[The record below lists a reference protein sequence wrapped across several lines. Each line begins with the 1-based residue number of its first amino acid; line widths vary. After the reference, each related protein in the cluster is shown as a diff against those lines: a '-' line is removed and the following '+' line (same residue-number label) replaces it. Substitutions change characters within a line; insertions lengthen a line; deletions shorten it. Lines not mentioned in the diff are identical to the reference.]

1 MANQLDPMEKLRQRL
16 NRLRNNR
23 DANTARIQA
32 ALLPAIIDG
41 ADRDKVEDMA
51 RAVLLNLDDDA

>member
-32 ALLPAIIDG
+32 ALLQAIIDG
-41 ADRDKVEDMA
+41 ADR
-51 RAVLLNLDDDA
+51 